1 MKRMKKGLTV
11 LFGIIVGIPVAII
24 GAYVLFAISLFV
36 YGMCREGFKALDF
49 PGVHVHATAK
59 MHPLLIS
66 SKGIPTPIYVSVK
79 DKYLKLDSETTRD
92 ETKKFFQDTGI
103 DYKESFQD
111 DITGGERFLIFAGC
125 FELYYQH
132 DKLVSYDIFL
142 DRNENYFHYRG
153 RNDVKIID
161 GVCIGTSRQALFPLP
176 LRLADIEAMFGREY
190 MISGFGRFI

>member
-1 MKRMKKGLTV
+1 MKRFLLSI
-11 LFGIIVGIPVAII
+11 LFFAVAII

-59 MHPLLIS
+59 MHPLLILS
-66 SKGIPTPIYVSVK
+66 QGTPTPIYISVR

-132 DKLVSYDIFL
+132 DKLVDYAIFL

-153 RNDVKIID
+153 RSDIKIID
-161 GVCIGTSRQALFPLP
+161 GVCIGTSRQTLFPLP
-176 LRLADIEAMFGREY
+176 LRLADIEAMFGRKY
-190 MISGFGRFI
+190 MISEFGRFI